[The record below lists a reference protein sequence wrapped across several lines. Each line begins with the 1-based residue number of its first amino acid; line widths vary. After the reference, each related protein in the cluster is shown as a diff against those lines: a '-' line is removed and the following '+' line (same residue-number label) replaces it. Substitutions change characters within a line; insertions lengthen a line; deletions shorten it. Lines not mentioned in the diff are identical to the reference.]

1 MEQTPPVAG
10 DRRRLF
16 HASWGG
22 RWGLNP
28 RPPDPQSGALPTE
41 LRPPSMRLIVA
52 ACCSDFHACRRVG
65 HGTGTPG
72 RARTC
77 NPRLRRP
84 MLYPVELRAQ
94 SASLPP
100 MTHVLQGNGKVGIR
114 GRGREIRTPDFLL
127 PKQARCQTAPYPAI
141 RLSVALLSARIILA
155 AIWTVKLEACK
166 T

>member
-1 MEQTPPVAG
+1 MC
-10 DRRRLF
+10 F
-16 HASWGG
+16 
-22 RWGLNP
+22 
-28 RPPDPQSGALPTE
+28 
-41 LRPPSMRLIVA
+41 
-52 ACCSDFHACRRVG
+52 DFHACRRVG

-94 SASLPP
+94 LASTPP
-100 MTHVLQGNGKVGIR
+100 MDRRISSPCSTRKRETSALFVMAMFRR

-141 RLSVALLSARIILA
+141 RLSVAPLSARIILA
-155 AIWTVKLEACK
+155 AIWAVKRDGTGPGEAPTRPGVDGFWRIVHCGIPHHVVRCR
-166 T
+166 TWPR